1 MIFIK
6 RLDCFQLFFELS
18 FFNFFFPLND
28 FHLKFEAFLM
38 KLFKFLKFAGHLIWL
53 FGKVVFEFIWLVHHF
68 FLGIWILW
76 WLLVHYF
83 YKINL
88 SSKKNIEKKCPFS
101 KNLRYF
107 FFFYFFFVFNWIHF
121 VWVEKLFYEGIKLQF
136 SLSVDTFGVITI
148 TLTIIDAQL
157 KILMWN
163 FRGNAK

>member
-107 FFFYFFFVFNWIHF
+107 FFSIFFLCLIEYILFELKNYFMK
-121 VWVEKLFYEGIKLQF
+121 E
-136 SLSVDTFGVITI
+136 
-148 TLTIIDAQL
+148 
-157 KILMWN
+157 
-163 FRGNAK
+163 